1 MSIKPTGVNSG
12 VALSKRNHDTGK
24 KGRLKHTGMSV
35 DVVIM
40 TGGKYS
46 CIRRLEDS
54 PRTEAE

>member
-40 TGGKYS
+40 TGGNAPVT
-46 CIRRLEDS
+46 RRLEDS